1 MCVCVCVCVKT
12 LFWSLYFGVTVNLIP
27 IFRNGN
33 GSGSRRVFLCP
44 NPPPLPEPAPLG
56 PTGPIPL
63 CHFRANLKAPKLN
76 PKMNKN
82 NYSISFIFFYMANKI
97 ILNKFLTH
105 LNNVMSAFK
114 FKKIDKNYFLI
125 LKEKRKEN
133 LNQKKII
140 FHQK

>member
-1 MCVCVCVCVKT
+1 MGRVWGR
-12 LFWSLYFGVTVNLIP
+12 FLYARTCPCYPNLP
-27 IFRNGN
+27 HLRNGFF
-33 GSGSRRVFLCP
+33 FLQH
-44 NPPPLPEPAPLG
+44 PPLVIA
-56 PTGPIPL
+56 GPIPS

-105 LNNVMSAFK
+105 LNNVMSTFK

-133 LNQKKII
+133 LNKKKNHIPPKIKIINPKKINNI
-140 FHQK
+140 RT

>member
-1 MCVCVCVCVKT
+1 MKI
-12 LFWSLYFGVTVNLIP
+12 LFWSLHFGVTINIIP

-33 GSGSRRVFLCP
+33 GLGSRRVSLCP

-56 PTGPIPL
+56 PAGPIPL

-97 ILNKFLTH
+97 ILNKFISH
-105 LNNVMSAFK
+105 LNNAISAFK
-114 FKKIDKNYFLI
+114 LKNNNNFFI
-125 LKEKRKEN
+125 LKEKIK
-133 LNQKKII
+133 
-140 FHQK
+140 

>member
-1 MCVCVCVCVKT
+1 MCVCVCARARVCVKT
-12 LFWSLYFGVTVNLIP
+12 LFWSLHFGVTVNLVP

-33 GSGSRRVFLCP
+33 RLGSRHVSLCP
-44 NPPPLPEPAPLG
+44 NPPPLPEPAPSG
-56 PTGPIPL
+56 PAGPVPS
-63 CHFRANLKAPKLN
+63 CYFKANLKAPKPN

-97 ILNKFLTH
+97 ILNKFITH

-114 FKKIDKNYFLI
+114 FFFKKTKINFLI

-133 LNQKKII
+133 LNQKNK
-140 FHQK
+140 